1 MSKYQKDFP
10 LWLAIVAPVL
20 LVAAIVT
27 FFIGGKEQQ
36 AAAVDQ
42 TAAGIA
48 YLEALE
54 QKTQRLQQRKDEEK
68 AHKRN
73 VRQGRRRKN

>member
-10 LWLAIVAPVL
+10 LWLTILAPVL
-20 LVAAIVT
+20 LVVALMT
-27 FFIGGKEQQ
+27 FFIGGKEKQ

-48 YLEALE
+48 YLESL
-54 QKTQRLQQRKDEEK
+54 
-68 AHKRN
+68 
-73 VRQGRRRKN
+73 